1 MAFSSIISISSGN
14 TASLRPPVQVRLS
27 TFIWMLSCIM
37 SSNTPLTR
45 TPNTPIYGFL
55 SFSDSVNDLMKRSLS
70 NCCPEYA
77 SYASFKRRTAPE
89 NLTFS
94 HSLSSCGRS
103 SMYKNLH
110 LPVLA
115 TISYTLRME
124 SQQLTSTNWSA
135 FPSNTACIT
144 DLPNPHRFACAIWS
158 DISKFSGISSRTAHS
173 SPNPLKSSIGVYL
186 QT

>member
-1 MAFSSIISISSGN
+1 MIPFRSGSRYSWFLLVLLFIRKHGICARSASAYARNMASSSIISISSGS
-14 TASLRPPVQVRLS
+14 TASLRPPVQVRLL

-55 SFSDSVNDLMKRSLS
+55 SFPDSVNDLMKRSLS

-77 SYASFKRRTAPE
+77 SYASFKRRIAPA

-115 TISYTLRME
+115 TMSYTRRME
-124 SQQLTSTNWSA
+124 SQQLTSTN
-135 FPSNTACIT
+135 
-144 DLPNPHRFACAIWS
+144 
-158 DISKFSGISSRTAHS
+158 
-173 SPNPLKSSIGVYL
+173 
-186 QT
+186 